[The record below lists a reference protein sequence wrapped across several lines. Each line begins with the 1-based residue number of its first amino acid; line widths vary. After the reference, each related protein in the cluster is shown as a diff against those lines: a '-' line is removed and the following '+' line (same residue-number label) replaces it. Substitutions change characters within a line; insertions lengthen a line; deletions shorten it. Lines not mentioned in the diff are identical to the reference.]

1 MLKNKLNY
9 EIKFIDKITLKN
21 VIIDKN
27 NFFEIGYCKEL
38 EIYMMFVFIFW
49 IAGYYRYYKINE
61 EDYNLYKDNPQLFYK
76 KYENEIKQNN
86 DGYTENFI
94 GSQALRDYDGA
105 KNFQNSYPTRD
116 NIVNPFQHY
125 VYINGIL
132 FARIVWEIGE
142 FFIPPFQEIIIKDK
156 TSEFPLR
163 KLCKIKTDLLGNP
176 ICYYFYF
183 PINNKSKNV
192 EDLK

>member
-1 MLKNKLNY
+1 MFRNKSNY

-21 VIIDKN
+21 EIIDKDN
-27 NFFEIGYCKEL
+27 YFKIGYCEEL
-38 EIYMMFVFIFW
+38 EIYMMFVFISW
-49 IAGYYRYYKINE
+49 VARYYRYYKI
-61 EDYNLYKDNPQLFYK
+61 YK

-116 NIVNPFQHY
+116 NVENPFQHY

-132 FARIVWEIGE
+132 FARIVWKIGE
-142 FFIPPFQEIIIKDK
+142 FFIPPFQEIIIKDE
-156 TSEFPLR
+156 TSKFPLR

-176 ICYYFYF
+176 ICYYF

>member
-1 MLKNKLNY
+1 MFRNKSNY

-21 VIIDKN
+21 EIIDKDN
-27 NFFEIGYCKEL
+27 YFKIGYCEEL
-38 EIYMMFVFIFW
+38 EIYMMFVFISW
-49 IAGYYRYYKINE
+49 VARYYRYYKINE

-76 KYENEIKQNN
+76 KYENEIKQN
-86 DGYTENFI
+86 
-94 GSQALRDYDGA
+94 RDYDGA

-116 NIVNPFQHY
+116 NVENPFQHY

-132 FARIVWEIGE
+132 FARIVWKIGE
-142 FFIPPFQEIIIKDK
+142 FFIPPFQEIIIKDE
-156 TSEFPLR
+156 TSKFPLR

-176 ICYYFYF
+176 ICYYF